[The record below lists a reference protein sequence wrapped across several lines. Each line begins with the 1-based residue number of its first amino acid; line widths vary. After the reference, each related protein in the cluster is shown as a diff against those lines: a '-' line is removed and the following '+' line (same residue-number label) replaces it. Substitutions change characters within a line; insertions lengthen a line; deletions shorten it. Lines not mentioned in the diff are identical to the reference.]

1 MLMQEDVCRKDGEL
15 VVEEDVCRKDG
26 GLVVE
31 GGGFI

>member
-1 MLMQEDVCRKDGEL
+1 MQEDVCRKDGEL